1 MFELVAR
8 HGPGFKPPSYHELRE
23 TFLKEEMKEV
33 EEKLNVFKEEWKSV
47 GCSIMSDGWTDKK
60 KRSICNF
67 LVNSPRGTV
76 FVESIAS
83 GISKNTEKVFEML
96 DNIVNKVGEENVVQV
111 VTDNASAYK
120 AAGEKLMRKWKHLF
134 WTPCAAHCMDLML
147 EDFEKHMPVHKST
160 ISKGRKVTNF
170 IYTRTNLIA
179 MMKEFTEG
187 RDLVRPA
194 QTRFATSYLTLGCL
208 SEQKGN
214 LMTMFSSDKWRKS
227 NFASISEGKRIQMIV
242 LDGRFWTNVVNCLRA
257 AMPLV
262 KVLRLVDSEEKP
274 TMPFVVKELN
284 EAKEKIKSNFG
295 AMERK

>member
-1 MFELVAR
+1 MSQLIKKDLRKEACRGIAKWYYNNALSFNAARDPLFADMFELVAR
-8 HGPGFKPPSYHELRE
+8 HGP
-23 TFLKEEMKEV
+23 
-33 EEKLNVFKEEWKSV
+33 

-120 AAGEKLMRKWKHLF
+120 AAGEK
-134 WTPCAAHCMDLML
+134 
-147 EDFEKHMPVHKST
+147 DFEKHMPVHKST